1 LLLLVG
7 TILHPSSADPN
18 APIAAFSEYAASR
31 SWVAIHLVQ
40 LAGILLIVVA
50 LISLSR
56 LISRS
61 TNSICAQIGAF
72 LADASL
78 AIAGALQ
85 AVDGVTL
92 KVMVDRWA
100 GALGIQKEM
109 WFDAAFAV
117 RRIEVGLASMLSL
130 FLGITAVV
138 YGVAL
143 VRDDRFSNW
152 LGWLAV
158 VGGLPTAAA
167 GGVIAHAGFSD
178 IAMTINMTANW
189 QDPPPR
195 QDSMPSQTG
204 SPAIPS
210 ATIGSSHSP
219 MSLTL
224 DACGSDPGWCLS
236 AGAARR

>member
-1 LLLLVG
+1 LALLVG
-7 TILHPSSADPN
+7 TILHPSGADPN
-18 APIAAFSEYAASR
+18 VPIAAFSEYAASR

-61 TNSICAQIGAF
+61 TNSIWAQIGAF
-72 LADASL
+72 LAGASL

-85 AVDGVTL
+85 AVDGVAL

-100 GALGIQKEM
+100 AALGPQKEM

-117 RRIEVGLASMLSL
+117 RQIEVGLASMLSL
-130 FLGITAVV
+130 FLGITAVI

-167 GGVIAHAGFSD
+167 GVVIAHAGFR
-178 IAMTINMTANW
+178 ML
-189 QDPPPR
+189 R
-195 QDSMPSQTG
+195 
-204 SPAIPS
+204 
-210 ATIGSSHSP
+210 
-219 MSLTL
+219 
-224 DACGSDPGWCLS
+224 
-236 AGAARR
+236 